1 LAGLDLTMFFEGDLK
16 IEGLKNLKIL
26 DEVKF

>member
-1 LAGLDLTMFFEGDLK
+1 MAELDLTMFFEEDLK